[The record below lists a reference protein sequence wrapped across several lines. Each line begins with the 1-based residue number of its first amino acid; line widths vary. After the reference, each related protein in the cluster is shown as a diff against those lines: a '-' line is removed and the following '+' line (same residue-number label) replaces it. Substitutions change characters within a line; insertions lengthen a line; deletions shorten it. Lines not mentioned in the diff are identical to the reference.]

1 MNRIFLLLCLCS
13 FLESCQPP
21 FIPEI
26 AVLEESDSSPNQSN
40 EGYFLYQGSFDLGAE
55 TLSLGNLNGSL
66 PQLCNL
72 AIYFR
77 PHQYI
82 THMGGRY
89 PTVFFLI
96 KDVYPNDNPDHFI
109 HDRDFELEFITD
121 EPYGDEFDLLDWY
134 TGPWDNKHAFLAAV
148 LQPSLI
154 NCWVEGTFQFSLP
167 TNFQL
172 KCPAAN
178 TSEGLRSSSY

>member
-1 MNRIFLLLCLCS
+1 MKRILLFLSLYCCI
-13 FLESCQPP
+13 ESCQPP
-21 FIPEI
+21 FNPDLK
-26 AVLEESDSSPNQSN
+26 VVESEVDSLSNQSH
-40 EGYFLYQGSFDLGAE
+40 EGYFINHGTFDLGAE
-55 TLSLGNLNGSL
+55 ALSLGNRSGRL
-66 PQLCNL
+66 PQICNL

-82 THMGGRY
+82 THMGGQY

-109 HDRDFELEFITD
+109 FERDFELEFIID
-121 EPYGDEFDLLDWY
+121 EPCGDAFDLLEWY

-148 LQPSLI
+148 LHPSLLS
-154 NCWVEGTFQFSLP
+154 CWAEGAFQFSLP

-172 KCPAAN
+172 ECP
-178 TSEGLRSSSY
+178 GH

>member
-1 MNRIFLLLCLCS
+1 MKRLFLLLCLCG

-21 FIPEI
+21 FILEI
-26 AVLEESDSSPNQSN
+26 AEMEEICSPLKHS
-40 EGYFLYQGSFDLGAE
+40 EGNYFLYQGSFDLGAE
-55 TLSLGNLNGSL
+55 TLSLGHLNGHL
-66 PQLCNL
+66 PQICNL

-109 HDRDFELEFITD
+109 YERDFELEFITD
-121 EPYGDEFDLLDWY
+121 EPCGDEFDVLDWY

-148 LQPSLI
+148 LHPSLI
-154 NCWVEGTFQFSLP
+154 SCWTEGTFQFSLP

-172 KCPAAN
+172 KCP
-178 TSEGLRSSSY
+178 SC